1 MFLTAGPP
9 GRAMLA
15 VVPVVAIVD
24 VLERLILCALNCQVV
39 DDNNNNEDEY
49 SSMSNSIGGLKS
61 NALRSFV
68 PRLYAAFGRIFPAL
82 VDGTCFKTLKFFL
95 KNVVNIVLSI

>member
-1 MFLTAGPP
+1 
-9 GRAMLA
+9 MLA

-24 VLERLILCALNCQVV
+24 VLERLILCALNCQVI

-82 VDGTCFKTLKFFL
+82 VDGTCFKTLKKKKL